1 MIASVVAL
9 GVLTCVP
16 GETAR
21 TPVETVDAF
30 VAAYNGRD
38 LSAAQAVL
46 APGAR
51 ILTGAAT
58 LSGSDLIASY
68 GADVFRVEPA
78 YQLRPLQQMTAGDMV
93 AQMEAFTGGP
103 NGAFTGLTV
112 YRVDGGCIVEMSV
125 NR

>member
-1 MIASVVAL
+1 MIASAL
-9 GVLTCVP
+9 ALAFTACVP

-21 TPVETVDAF
+21 TPVETVNAF

-38 LSAAQAVL
+38 LAAAQAVM
-46 APGAR
+46 APTARVSSGAV
-51 ILTGAAT
+51 T

-68 GADVFRVEPA
+68 GVDVFQVEPA
-78 YQLRPLQQMTAGDMV
+78 YQLRPLQQMTAGDLV

-112 YRVDGGCIVEMSV
+112 YRVDGGCIVEMNV